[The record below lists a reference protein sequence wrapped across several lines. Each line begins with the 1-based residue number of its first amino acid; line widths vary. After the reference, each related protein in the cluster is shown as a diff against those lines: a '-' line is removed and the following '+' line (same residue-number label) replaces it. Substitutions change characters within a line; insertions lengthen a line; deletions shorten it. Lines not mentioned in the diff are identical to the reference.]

1 MRKILIIED
10 RRENIVFIAN
20 NILKP
25 LGYDVITAMDGQT
38 GLMKAQEEAPDL
50 IISDLKLP
58 GLGGLEVLEQ
68 LRKKGLNIPTIV
80 MTFHGTEETA
90 VRALRLG
97 ARDYL
102 IKPFTIEEMQA
113 APDRALK
120 PALPT
125 TPPLRRLSTSPLV
138 PKDPPVELARIPQL
152 EQELAQMRVALT
164 TREKQINQMQQ
175 LLANRTQTPAP
186 PEAAQTDRQPQGA
199 ATEDRIAHL
208 EQELIRMRSVLAKRE
223 QQLQQM
229 QQQLANSVKKMDM
242 AEVAQRAAT
251 WEEDNARLNQVLAQ
265 TKQMLGEA
273 EKRVNAL
280 EETVIAQKIQMGKY
294 QEEAKRLADQLR
306 NLSEAVRLLSQDL
319 GQQIERMGNV
329 TSHEKRH

>member
-38 GLMKAQEEAPDL
+38 GLIKAQEEAPDL
-50 IISDLKLP
+50 IITDLKLP

-113 APDRALK
+113 ALERALK
-120 PALPT
+120 PASPA
-125 TPPLRRLSTSPLV
+125 PPLRRLATAPLV
-138 PKDPPVELARIPQL
+138 PKDPPAELARIPQL
-152 EQELAQMRVALT
+152 EQELAQMRVALN

-175 LLANRTQTPAP
+175 LLANRAKNPDP
-186 PEAAQTDRQPQGA
+186 PEVAQTNQQPQVA
-199 ATEDRIAHL
+199 ASEGRIAHL
-208 EQELIRMRSVLAKRE
+208 EQQLIQMRSVLAKRE
-223 QQLQQM
+223 KQLQEF

-280 EETVIAQKIQMGKY
+280 EETVMAQKIQMGKY

-319 GQQIERMGNV
+319 GQQIERMGHV